1 LVGAVILFAA
11 GFLLGCPQFDALGG
25 DANLNPNPTSR
36 IRAFKIRK
44 RLQIKAGI

>member
-1 LVGAVILFAA
+1 VDFRS
-11 GFLLGCPQFDALGG
+11 PM
-25 DANLNPNPTSR
+25 PNIAHLSPTSR